1 MGTNKGNITT
11 IVLVLITTVA
21 IAMAAYILV
30 QNKKLSSTLDNSE
43 ISVEI
48 STGPN
53 VENLQLNIEDEGG
66 QASLP
71 PVQPAP
77 TSVVVFEAS
86 GSIPSVDKVQLM
98 ERIVEPFVDYYN
110 EHGNERHLVS
120 LSISKNTGASV
131 DLYPYQAKAI
141 FSDGVNSG
149 FLIAKKEG
157 SIDWWLPECMQ
168 CVFSPQFSKKYP
180 FVVSRFNQ

>member
-1 MGTNKGNITT
+1 MGTNKGNIAT
-11 IVLVLITTVA
+11 IVLVVIATIA
-21 IAMAAYILV
+21 IAMAAYIIG
-30 QNKKLSSTLDNSE
+30 QNQKPSTTLDNSD

-48 STGPN
+48 STGPT
-53 VENLQLNIEDEGG
+53 VENLQLNIEDEGTK
-66 QASLP
+66 ASLP
-71 PVQPAP
+71 PSQPAP

-86 GSIPSVDKVQLM
+86 GSIPSVDKAQLM

-110 EHGNERHLVS
+110 EQEQDRHLVS

-131 DLYPYQAKAI
+131 DLYPYQAKAV

-149 FLIAKKEG
+149 FLIAKKEE

-168 CVFSPQFSKKYP
+168 CVFSPQFSAKYP